1 MESLMPTERESRV
14 IPVCGRR
21 YIYGV
26 YVGVGLILAAKLT
39 AAGICF
45 VLGKVCHCIRKFRIC
60 VGSMCVCMGVCV
72 CERERERERERC
84 IPRTTICIRISHTRK
99 SLDRLMSLLPAVH
112 VRGLGELDASTKPNF
127 QDTQKQVRHQRFHAR
142 LRLAPVTR

>member
-1 MESLMPTERESRV
+1 M
-14 IPVCGRR
+14 IPVCGHR

-60 VGSMCVCMGVCV
+60 VGSMCVCVCMGVCV
-72 CERERERERERC
+72 CVCAREREREREREMHSPNHHLHSNNTQERAWTDLC
-84 IPRTTICIRISHTRK
+84 LSFLQFMFADWVNSMLQQNQTFKTLK
-99 SLDRLMSLLPAVH
+99 SKSGTSGFMLV
-112 VRGLGELDASTKPNF
+112 LG
-127 QDTQKQVRHQRFHAR
+127 
-142 LRLAPVTR
+142 LRLSPGD